1 MQAGDTF
8 ENNAS
13 YASTNS
19 GRADACLVGHV
30 DDDVEVVDD
39 DDHFADDTASRSSDE
54 SGWPRREKRPKAAS
68 TPSTVPWQSRRARIM
83 QHKQSTKSFS
93 VFKKKV
99 QGNFAKSFSNFL
111 SVPHYLISKS
121 QCYTINIFNLFVNY
135 YLMYTREIWHVF
147 KF

>member
-8 ENNAS
+8 ENNTS

-30 DDDVEVVDD
+30 DDDVEVVDDD

-68 TPSTVPWQSRRARIM
+68 TPSTPWQSRRARIM

-93 VFKKKV
+93 VFKKKKKF
-99 QGNFAKSFSNFL
+99 NEILPNRFPIFKRSIF
-111 SVPHYLISKS
+111 LISNCKS
-121 QCYTINIFNLFVNY
+121 QSKIIFIFY
-135 YLMYTREIWHVF
+135 SIISGIQG
-147 KF
+147 